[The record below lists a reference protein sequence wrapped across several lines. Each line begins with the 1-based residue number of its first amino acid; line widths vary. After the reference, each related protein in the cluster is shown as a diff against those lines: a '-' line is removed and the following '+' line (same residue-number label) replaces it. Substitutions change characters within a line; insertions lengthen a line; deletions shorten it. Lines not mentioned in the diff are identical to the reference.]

1 MPLKLQMSSMLTAQQ
16 RELGELLSKQLSVE
30 WADTVLIPVI
40 SGAHTVSIR
49 IMDWYITNYTLAH
62 GTSYMWTD
70 PKSKESRLF
79 SVHLEYST
87 TLNSKGRPLF
97 DPFRRG
103 PRVFL
108 SGSNGMVH
116 ESTLG
121 QIFFWKWVTRY
132 NVLDALMRPGVVE
145 RTQAHMAKQQQIARE
160 RKNATGKRKRA
171 SLSKKAAHPLVR
183 ADENKRVYMIRRVQS
198 TFRFDDSD
206 LEDNQD
212 DEVDDEADD
221 EASDAAARK
230 SFDAA
235 AVPMSSKTSSQ
246 SSSQS
251 SLAAAAPATSS
262 HTSSGTSM

>member
-1 MPLKLQMSSMLTAQQ
+1 MPLELQMSSMLTAQQ
-16 RELGELLSKQLSVE
+16 RELGILLSQQLTAE
-30 WADTVLIPVI
+30 WADTVLIPII
-40 SGAHTVSIR
+40 SGAHAVSIR
-49 IMDWYITNYTLAH
+49 IMDWYVTNYTLAH

-108 SGSNGMVH
+108 SGSNEMVH

-121 QIFFWKWVTRY
+121 QLFFWKWVTRY

-145 RTQAHMAKQQQIARE
+145 KTQAHMAKQQQIARE
-160 RKNATGKRKRA
+160 RKKATGKRKRA
-171 SLSKKAAHPLVR
+171 ALSKKASHPLVR

-212 DEVDDEADD
+212 EADDEADD
-221 EASDAAARK
+221 EASDVAARESSDAAARK
-230 SFDAA
+230 SSEI
-235 AVPMSSKTSSQ
+235 SSEISSQ
-246 SSSQS
+246 SSSS
-251 SLAAAAPATSS
+251 AAPMSS
-262 HTSSGTSM
+262 HASSGTSM

>member
-1 MPLKLQMSSMLTAQQ
+1 MPLELQMSSMLTAQQ

-30 WADTVLIPVI
+30 WADTVLIPII
-40 SGAHTVSIR
+40 SGAHAVSIR

-206 LEDNQD
+206 LEDNQNEEMD
-212 DEVDDEADD
+212 DDEAGVAAKTSSD
-221 EASDAAARK
+221 EASDVAARK
-230 SFDAA
+230 S
-235 AVPMSSKTSSQ
+235 SETSSQ
-246 SSSQS
+246 SSSVV
-251 SLAAAAPATSS
+251 AVAPMSS
-262 HTSSGTSM
+262 HVSSGTSM